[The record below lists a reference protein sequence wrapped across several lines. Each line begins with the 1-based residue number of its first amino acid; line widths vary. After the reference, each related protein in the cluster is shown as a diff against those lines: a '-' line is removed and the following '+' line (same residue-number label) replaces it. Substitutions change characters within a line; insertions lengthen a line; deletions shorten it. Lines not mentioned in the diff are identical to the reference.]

1 MTTTT
6 ADSATLARQAAEAI
20 REFNHLTFPNSPT
33 KPGLTYPGEAY
44 DAIGALKILA
54 QRLPQAMEQI
64 GTALDVL
71 GTNDHL
77 GSAIGEDPARHV
89 ALVQE
94 FLSTAM
100 DCAGG
105 LAQCLE
111 LAHSEAGPLLYT
123 GPEDGPEDEPCGEGM
138 CQCSCIGTLHPCGCD
153 CPHDDE
159 CDCDVCDA
167 RAHY

>member
-1 MTTTT
+1 
-6 ADSATLARQAAEAI
+6 
-20 REFNHLTFPNSPT
+20 
-33 KPGLTYPGEAY
+33 
-44 DAIGALKILA
+44 
-54 QRLPQAMEQI
+54 MEQI

-100 DCAGG
+100 DCTGG

-111 LAHSEAGPLLYT
+111 LAHGEASPLLYT
-123 GPEDGPEDEPCGEGM
+123 GPEDGPEEEPCREGM
-138 CQCSCIGTLHPCGCD
+138 CQCHCVGIGHPCGCD
-153 CPHDDE
+153 CPHDD
-159 CDCDVCDA
+159 DCGCDA
-167 RAHY
+167 CDAIEQY